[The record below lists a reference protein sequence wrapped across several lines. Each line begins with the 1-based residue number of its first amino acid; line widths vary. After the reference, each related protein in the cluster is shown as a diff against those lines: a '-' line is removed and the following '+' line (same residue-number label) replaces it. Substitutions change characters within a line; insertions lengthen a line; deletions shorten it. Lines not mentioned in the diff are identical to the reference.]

1 MIYTNLTSFLI
12 ACVISLMQL
21 SIVNA
26 QNSKDEVFAQ
36 LRKKYGSMQALELSF
51 SSLEPVSGI
60 KGTLKALRSG
70 KYHLTVSDRTI
81 VCDGNSIWNYV
92 PARKNVTINSVKSR
106 PSTSLDI
113 VLFTFLYNYQPK
125 ALQEFTI
132 GNSIYHGL
140 ELIPKSGKTA
150 MGIKSLTL
158 FVKKG
163 GFEIKRIQ
171 AIEGNQTLIWDI
183 QSLKIN
189 TSLRESLFTFSPPKD
204 TEILDLR

>member
-12 ACVISLMQL
+12 ACVISLMQV

-171 AIEGNQTLIWDI
+171 AVEGNQTLIWDI

-189 TSLRESLFTFSPPKD
+189 SSLRESLFRFSPPKD

>member
-12 ACVISLMQL
+12 ACVILLMQL

-171 AIEGNQTLIWDI
+171 AVEGNQTLIWDI

>member
-36 LRKKYGSMQALELSF
+36 LRKKYGSMQALEVSF

-171 AIEGNQTLIWDI
+171 AVEGNQTLIWDI

-189 TSLRESLFTFSPPKD
+189 SSLRESLFTFSPPKD

>member
-1 MIYTNLTSFLI
+1 
-12 ACVISLMQL
+12 
-21 SIVNA
+21 
-26 QNSKDEVFAQ
+26 
-36 LRKKYGSMQALELSF
+36 
-51 SSLEPVSGI
+51 
-60 KGTLKALRSG
+60 
-70 KYHLTVSDRTI
+70 
-81 VCDGNSIWNYV
+81 
-92 PARKNVTINSVKSR
+92 
-106 PSTSLDI
+106 
-113 VLFTFLYNYQPK
+113 
-125 ALQEFTI
+125 
-132 GNSIYHGL
+132 GL

-171 AIEGNQTLIWDI
+171 AIEGNQRLIWDI

>member
-1 MIYTNLTSFLI
+1 MTYKGIKFILITFVLALMHHSF
-12 ACVISLMQL
+12 A
-21 SIVNA
+21 NA
-26 QNSKDEVFAQ
+26 QDSKDQLFAQ
-36 LRKKYGSMQALELSF
+36 LRKKFGSMQSLEVSF

-92 PARKNVTINSVKSR
+92 PARKNVTINALKSR

-125 ALQEFTI
+125 ELKEFSI

-163 GFEIKRIQ
+163 GSEIKRIKAVEGQQ
-171 AIEGNQTLIWDI
+171 ALMWDI

-189 TSLRESLFTFSPPKD
+189 ASLPESLFIFSPPKD

>member
-1 MIYTNLTSFLI
+1 
-12 ACVISLMQL
+12 MQL

-36 LRKKYGSMQALELSF
+36 LRKKYGSMQALEVSF

-171 AIEGNQTLIWDI
+171 AVEGNQTLIWDI

>member
-36 LRKKYGSMQALELSF
+36 LRKKYGSMQALEVSF

-189 TSLRESLFTFSPPKD
+189 SSLRESLFTFSPPKD

>member
-36 LRKKYGSMQALELSF
+36 LRKKYGSMHALEVSF

-171 AIEGNQTLIWDI
+171 AVEGNQTLIWDI

>member
-36 LRKKYGSMQALELSF
+36 LRKKYGSMQALEVSF

-81 VCDGNSIWNYV
+81 VCNGNSIWNYV

-171 AIEGNQTLIWDI
+171 AVEGNQTLIWDI

>member
-12 ACVISLMQL
+12 ACVISLMQV

-36 LRKKYGSMQALELSF
+36 LRKKYGSMQALEVSF

-92 PARKNVTINSVKSR
+92 PARQNVTINSVKSR

-189 TSLRESLFTFSPPKD
+189 SSLRESLFRFSPPKD

>member
-1 MIYTNLTSFLI
+1 
-12 ACVISLMQL
+12 MQL

-36 LRKKYGSMQALELSF
+36 LRKKYGSMQALEVSF

-81 VCDGNSIWNYV
+81 VCNGNSIWNYV

-125 ALQEFTI
+125 ALQEFNI

-171 AIEGNQTLIWDI
+171 AVEGNQTLIWDI

>member
-171 AIEGNQTLIWDI
+171 AVEGNQTLIWDALNLVGNKNI
-183 QSLKIN
+183 VKGYGKIFEVN
-189 TSLRESLFTFSPPKD
+189 
-204 TEILDLR
+204 

>member
-1 MIYTNLTSFLI
+1 
-12 ACVISLMQL
+12 MQL

-36 LRKKYGSMQALELSF
+36 LRKKYGSMQALEVSF

-171 AIEGNQTLIWDI
+171 AVEGNQTLIWDI

-189 TSLRESLFTFSPPKD
+189 TSLRESLFTFSPKRHRD
-204 TEILDLR
+204 FGSEIKKGL

>member
-12 ACVISLMQL
+12 ACVISLMQV

-36 LRKKYGSMQALELSF
+36 LRKKYGSMQALEVSF

-189 TSLRESLFTFSPPKD
+189 SSLRESLFRFSPPKD

>member
-26 QNSKDEVFAQ
+26 QNSKDELFAQ
-36 LRKKYGSMQALELSF
+36 LRKKYGSMQALEVSF

-189 TSLRESLFTFSPPKD
+189 SSLRESLFTFSPPKD

>member
-1 MIYTNLTSFLI
+1 
-12 ACVISLMQL
+12 MQL

-36 LRKKYGSMQALELSF
+36 LRKKYGSMHALEVSF

-81 VCDGNSIWNYV
+81 VCNGNSIWNYV

-171 AIEGNQTLIWDI
+171 AVEGNQTLIWDI

>member
-21 SIVNA
+21 TIVNA
-26 QNSKDEVFAQ
+26 QISKDEVFAQ
-36 LRKKYGSMQALELSF
+36 LRKKYGSMQALEVSF

-171 AIEGNQTLIWDI
+171 AVEGNQTLIWDI

-189 TSLRESLFTFSPPKD
+189 SSLRESLFTFSPPKD

>member
-36 LRKKYGSMQALELSF
+36 LRKKYGSMQALEVSF

>member
-36 LRKKYGSMQALELSF
+36 LRKKYGSMQALEVSF

-171 AIEGNQTLIWDI
+171 AVEGNQTLIWDI

>member
-1 MIYTNLTSFLI
+1 
-12 ACVISLMQL
+12 MQL

-36 LRKKYGSMQALELSF
+36 LRKKYGSMHALEVSF

-189 TSLRESLFTFSPPKD
+189 SSLRESLFTFSPPKD

>member
-171 AIEGNQTLIWDI
+171 AVEGNQTLIWDI

>member
-1 MIYTNLTSFLI
+1 
-12 ACVISLMQL
+12 MQL

-36 LRKKYGSMQALELSF
+36 LRKKYGSMHALEVSF

-171 AIEGNQTLIWDI
+171 AIEGNQRLIWDI